1 MDSAKSWRL
10 HRACSAAALPVG
22 SESCCVARF
31 CSVFDASV
39 TERSKRLLQLPVA
52 EMHTKLHF
60 IFQFNNAH
68 MHPTSFY
75 AVFKKMLQQIS
86 FTVQTYSF
94 SDNFMSV
101 PSTP

>member
-1 MDSAKSWRL
+1 MDGAKSWRR

-39 TERSKRLLQLPVA
+39 TERSKRPLQLSVA
-52 EMHTKLHF
+52 ERHMKLHF

-68 MHPTSFY
+68 MHPTSLY
-75 AVFKKMLQQIS
+75 AIFKKMLPQIS
-86 FTVQTYSF
+86 FTAQTYSF

-101 PSTP
+101 PSMP